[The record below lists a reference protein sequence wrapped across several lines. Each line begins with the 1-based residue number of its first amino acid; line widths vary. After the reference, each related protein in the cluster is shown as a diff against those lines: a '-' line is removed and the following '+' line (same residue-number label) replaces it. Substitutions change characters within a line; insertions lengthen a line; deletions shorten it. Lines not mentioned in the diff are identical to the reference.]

1 MLKLRIPP
9 PIYAI
14 SIAIF
19 MWFLH
24 SFFPIV
30 TLFSES
36 WNLMGW
42 LFVAT
47 GLIIDLWSVGL
58 FWKQKTTVNPLKPD
72 NSNIIVIS
80 GFYQYSRNPMYLGML
95 SILLGIALLL
105 GSLSPLLGLPLFMLL
120 ITTQQII
127 PEEMILTNKFGQEYL
142 DYKHRVRRWL

>member
-30 TLFSES
+30 MLLSEP
-36 WNLMGW
+36 WNLLGW

-72 NSNIIVIS
+72 NSIIIVIS

>member
-9 PIYAI
+9 PIYAVI
-14 SIAIF
+14 IAAL
-19 MWFLH
+19 MWFLS
-24 SFFPIV
+24 SFFPIAALLGEPLKLV
-30 TLFSES
+30 
-36 WNLMGW
+36 GW
-42 LFVAT
+42 LFIAI
-47 GLIIDLWSVGL
+47 GLSIDLWSVGL

-72 NSNIIVIS
+72 NSNRIVMD

-95 SILLGIALLL
+95 SILLGLALLFGTLSSFIAL
-105 GSLSPLLGLPLFMLL
+105 PIFVLL